1 MASKAR
7 LFYSKE
13 LKIGIISKLSEK
25 QSHYIKS
32 VMRLKPGETISL
44 FNSFNGEW
52 EATILTHGNNTT
64 EFKVQK
70 QSKLLKKENNLW
82 LAFSPIKKIP
92 QDMML
97 QKTTELGVEKFFP
110 ILCERTVVRELN
122 IERSKKILI
131 EASEQSNRIIVPEIF
146 QLKKLKDFIKTFPE
160 NGKIIFCDINSN
172 LKSLKNIEQ
181 KNPVCILIGP
191 EGDFSEN
198 ERQSLVDNKKVLSI
212 SLGRNVLRA
221 ETAAIA
227 ATSILSYQLS
237 FTGIK

>member
-13 LKIGIISKLSEK
+13 LKTGIISELSKK

-97 QKTTELGVEKFFP
+97 QKTTELGIQKFFP
-110 ILCERTVVRELN
+110 ILCERSIVREIN
-122 IERSKKILI
+122 VERAKKIVT
-131 EASEQSNRIIVPEIF
+131 EASEQSNRISVPEILPI
-146 QLKKLKDFIKTFPE
+146 QDLGKFIKNFTE
-160 NGKIIFCDINSN
+160 NANLIFCDINCKSN
-172 LKSLKNIEQ
+172 DLKNIFLS
-181 KNPVCILIGP
+181 NCPTCILIGP
-191 EGDFSEN
+191 EGDFSES
-198 ERQSLVDNKKVLSI
+198 ERQMIINHKNTTSVSLAKNI
-212 SLGRNVLRA
+212 LRA

-227 ATSILSYQLS
+227 ATTILSFNL
-237 FTGIK
+237 K